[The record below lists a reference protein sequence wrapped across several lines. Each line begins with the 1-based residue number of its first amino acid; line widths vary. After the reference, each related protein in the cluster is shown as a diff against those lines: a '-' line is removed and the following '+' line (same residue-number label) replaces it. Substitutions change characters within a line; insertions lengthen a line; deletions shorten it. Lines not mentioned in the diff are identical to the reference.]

1 MILQIDD
8 RLTVEEVQDRF
19 NECFSF
25 LKLAFYSKSHKR
37 FELSDKE
44 NMYEPKMLIGDI
56 RKTHINGPFEI
67 KTWYTT
73 AQVEKDLKEVYGLN
87 AQIFRWDK
95 LNEQWIQTSISD
107 DLTLMEQTQFAY
119 QQFAAAEPPRNEV

>member
-8 RLTVEEVQDRF
+8 RLTVDEVQDRF

-37 FELSDKE
+37 FEKSNKE
-44 NMYEPKMLIGDI
+44 DQYDGRMLIGDI
-56 RKTHINGPFEI
+56 RNVHINGPFEI
-67 KTWYTT
+67 KSWYTT
-73 AQVEKDLKEVYGLN
+73 AMVEKELKEVYGLN

-95 LNEQWIQTSISD
+95 VNGQWIQTSLSD

-119 QQFAAAEPPRNEV
+119 QQLAAADPQHNQ